1 MEFANHGN
9 CTIPYGALWITREND
24 TEVSL
29 KRCCHLRPFKV
40 IPFEEFSKIDDVV
53 EYAKNFDYLSP
64 DEYQRQM
71 TIDRCKTC
79 FFPPDKIKQVVI
91 SLSHACNI
99 YCHNCFFDGH
109 HKDTKQIK
117 DLFFKTLYGLKGH
130 QLYQLQLTDQGEP
143 FFYYNEVVKFL
154 RSLTPNDTETMRFFT
169 NMTLLNKNRI
179 LELKKISEETGVKYM
194 FVASIDGVTKE
205 SFEGT
210 RCGAKWEQVMENFDN
225 LISTFDKKDICVSCT
240 IREASICDLP
250 KIKPFFDA
258 KGIEVNIYYDML
270 DENCKKAFYAYQG

>member
-1 MEFANHGN
+1 MSF
-9 CTIPYGALWITREND
+9 D
-24 TEVSL
+24 
-29 KRCCHLRPFKV
+29 
-40 IPFEEFSKIDDVV
+40 EFSKIDDVV
-53 EYAKNFDYLSP
+53 EYAKNFNYESP
-64 DEYQRQM
+64 DTYRRQM
-71 TIDRCKTC
+71 TIDRCKIC
-79 FFPPDKIKQVVI
+79 SFPPNKIKQVVVSI
-91 SLSHACNI
+91 SHACNI
-99 YCHNCFFDGH
+99 YCHNCFFDGR

-143 FFYYNEVVKFL
+143 FFYYNEVIKFL

-194 FVASIDGVTKE
+194 FVASIDGITKE

-225 LISTFDKKDICVSCT
+225 LISIFDKKDICVSCT